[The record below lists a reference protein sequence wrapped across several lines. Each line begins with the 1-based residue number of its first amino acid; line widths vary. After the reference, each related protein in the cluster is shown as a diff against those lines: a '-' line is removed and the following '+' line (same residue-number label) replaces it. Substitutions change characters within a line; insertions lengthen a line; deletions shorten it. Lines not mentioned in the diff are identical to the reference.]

1 MLPDQNGKTNITLT
15 CSTCLKRK
23 RSGFKNGKVSV
34 DLILLKVFLNSRKI
48 IDATIDKTLILV
60 FTQNL
65 KLSFQYRKIIVYFTD
80 AFCNYFSTGYTLT
93 CLLSQKKKK
102 K

>member
-15 CSTCLKRK
+15 CSTCLTRK

-65 KLSFQYRKIIVYFTD
+65 KLSFQYKKTSDILPMLFVTIF
-80 AFCNYFSTGYTLT
+80 
-93 CLLSQKKKK
+93 LLDIH
-102 K
+102 